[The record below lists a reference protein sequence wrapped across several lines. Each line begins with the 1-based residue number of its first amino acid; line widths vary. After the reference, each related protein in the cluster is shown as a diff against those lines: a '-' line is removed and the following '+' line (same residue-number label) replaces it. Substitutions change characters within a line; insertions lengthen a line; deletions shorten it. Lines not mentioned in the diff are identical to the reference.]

1 MPDAQQETLSHPR
14 ATPSLIGHAAA
25 EAALLDAYNADRLHH
40 AWLITGPR
48 GVGKAT
54 LAYRFARF
62 LLSRPLKDA
71 GASLFG
77 DGLEETTPESL
88 ELAPD
93 HPVFRRVA
101 ACGHADLVTV
111 ERALDEARGR
121 RRTEIVV
128 DDIRKLHGFYGQ
140 TAAEGGW
147 RVVVIDAADEMN
159 RNAANALLKILEEP
173 PANSVLL
180 LVAHAPG
187 RLLPTIRSRCRHLPL
202 RPLSS
207 EAIGAL
213 VAERYP
219 ELSSEDTEIVGRL
232 AEGTPGRAVSLIEDG
247 GLEVYQETI
256 GLIRTLPKL
265 DMAGVHRF
273 AGTLSRP
280 ANEGQFRAFRDLF
293 TGWLGRAVC
302 FGATGRPLPGLEG
315 EAVTYEPLG
324 GSASL
329 DRLTALWEKVAGR
342 FAAVDTLRLDRKQVV
357 LTTFIGLQD
366 VVVSGGGRS

>member
-1 MPDAQQETLSHPR
+1 MPDAPQENQSHPR
-14 ATPSLIGHAAA
+14 ATPGLIGHEAA
-25 EAALLDAYNADRLHH
+25 EAALLDAFNAKRLHH
-40 AWLITGPR
+40 AWLIKGPR

-62 LLSRPLKDA
+62 LLSRPLEDA

-77 DGLEETTPESL
+77 DSLEETVPQSL
-88 ELAPD
+88 EIAPD
-93 HPVFRRVA
+93 HPVFKRVA
-101 ACGHADLVTV
+101 AGSHADLVTV

-147 RVVVIDAADEMN
+147 RVVIIDAADEMN

-173 PANSVLL
+173 PAHSILL
-180 LVAHAPG
+180 LAAHAPG

-202 RPLSS
+202 RPLSPD
-207 EAIGAL
+207 AIGAL
-213 VAERYP
+213 VTERFP
-219 ELSSEDTEIVGRL
+219 ELSPEDAEIVAGL
-232 AEGTPGRAVSLIEDG
+232 AEGTPGRAVSLIEDQ
-247 GLEVYQETI
+247 GLEVYRETI

-265 DMAGVHRF
+265 DMAGVHSF
-273 AGTLSRP
+273 AGRLARP

-293 TGWLGRAVC
+293 AGWLGRAVR
-302 FGATGRPLPGLEG
+302 FGATGKPSPGFDG
-315 EAVTYEPLG
+315 EAATYEAFGGPL
-324 GSASL
+324 SL

-357 LTTFIGLQD
+357 LTTFIGLQEA
-366 VVVSGGGRS
+366 GGAGG

>member
-1 MPDAQQETLSHPR
+1 MPDAPQETLSHPR
-14 ATPSLIGHAAA
+14 ATPGLIGHATA
-25 EAALLDAYNADRLHH
+25 EVALLDAYNADRLHH

-280 ANEGQFRAFRDLF
+280 ANEGRFRAFRDLF
-293 TGWLGRAVC
+293 AGWLGRAVR

-315 EAVTYEPLG
+315 EAVTYELFG
-324 GSASL
+324 GPASL